1 MSLFNPTLFL
11 ASLRELLNGGVAAV
25 ALTEE
30 EILFL
35 ANQNCPQEHRL
46 PISDYL
52 AYAQQVTYCLP
63 AELLDTPNTETFYDI
78 SSLLK
83 AKILQQ
89 KLTMLNAIADGKP
102 NWRRYCWLLERKDK
116 VARQTKKTDKGTVTE
131 AEPEALAQAVLR
143 FVETEAPAEETPMV
157 EILLE
162 ETEATPTPTTAVA
175 IEVAEAKSRL
185 KRKRRIFG
193 PLRIA
198 ANPANTSTSLS
209 GNGRDLNNP
218 SKRQPSSATDAEE
231 PSSLAKA
238 IAPHFVRHKRIL

>member
-46 PISDYL
+46 PIADYL
-52 AYAQQVTYCLP
+52 SYAQQVTCCLP
-63 AELLDTPNTETFYDI
+63 ADLLDTPNTETFCDI
-78 SSLLK
+78 FSLLK
-83 AKILQQ
+83 AKTLQQ
-89 KLTMLNAIADGKP
+89 KLTMLNAIAEGKP

-116 VARQTKKTDKGTVTE
+116 VARQTKKTDKKTGTE
-131 AEPEALAQAVLR
+131 AEPEALAQAVLQL
-143 FVETEAPAEETPMV
+143 VETEAPAEETPVV
-157 EILLE
+157 ETLLE
-162 ETEATPTPTTAVA
+162 ETETTPTAAAAA
-175 IEVAEAKSRL
+175 IEVAEAKPRR

-198 ANPANTSTSLS
+198 AKPANTSTSLS
-209 GNGRDLNNP
+209 GNGRDVGNP
-218 SKRQPSSATDAEE
+218 SKRQHSSTTETEE

-238 IAPHFVRHKRIL
+238 IAPHFARYRRIL